1 MAVLIVEDLKVMRR
15 VIANILKDLGINDI
29 SEAEDGID
37 ALSLLQDNND
47 FDLIITDWLMP
58 NMDGLELVEDIK
70 NDDRLKNI
78 PILMITS
85 VDDKIN
91 VVKALRAGIKDYI
104 AKPFKPDLLQAKISN
119 MLKGK

>member
-15 VIANILKDLGINDI
+15 VIANILKDIGIKDI
-29 SEAEDGID
+29 YEAEDGID
-37 ALSLLQDNND
+37 ALSLLQDNNN
-47 FDLIITDWLMP
+47 FELIITDWLMP

-70 NDDRLKNI
+70 SDKTLENI

-91 VVKALRAGIKDYI
+91 VIKALRAGIRDYI
-104 AKPFKPDLLQAKISN
+104 AKPFKPDLLQAKIN
-119 MLKGK
+119 KILKNK

>member
-15 VIANILKDLGINDI
+15 VIANILKDLGINEI
-29 SEAEDGID
+29 AEAEDGID

-47 FDLIITDWLMP
+47 FELIITDWLMP

-70 NDDRLKNI
+70 SDEQLKNI

-91 VVKALRAGIKDYI
+91 VIKALRAGIRDYI
-104 AKPFKPDLLQAKISN
+104 TKPFKPDLLQVKISKI
-119 MLKGK
+119 LKGK